1 MTGPHFSLILLPTLA
16 CNADCDYCF
25 EHKTDQ
31 HLTLEQLEL
40 IIQKVMDFLDHE
52 HIGRLSLYWQGGE
65 VMTLPTE
72 WFEQADLVIRRSAE
86 ARKKEVINFL
96 QSNMIG
102 YTGKWNRI
110 LKDMF
115 NGSVGSSMDFPNL
128 HRRRAA
134 GGPEEYEALWLRNV
148 REAREAGI
156 RVSVIALP
164 NGKTIEMGAER
175 FYTRFVDELGISE
188 FQVNTPFPGG
198 SPNRVKD
205 GYPLDSDALAGFLLD
220 LASVWVERDAN
231 RQVTIGP
238 LDRLLDYFETGRKD
252 LLCIWQ
258 DNCVNGFVCIDPQ
271 GHVSQCDCWA
281 ASYPE
286 FRFGNIFDGTGLSA
300 MLRTSDARG
309 RLRERPGVL
318 IQQEDCIEC
327 TYLGICHGGCPVRA
341 YTVHGDLCRKDP
353 YCRLYRK
360 LFGGMEA
367 LAASRA
373 RRTGEV
379 CCRLSVPPIHENKVT
394 A

>member
-1 MTGPHFSLILLPTLA
+1 MTGSHFSLILLPTLA

-25 EHKTDQ
+25 ENKSDL
-31 HLTLEQLEL
+31 HLTLDQLTVILE
-40 IIQKVMDFLDHE
+40 KVMDFLDRE

-65 VMTLPTE
+65 VMTLPPE
-72 WFEQADLVIRRSAE
+72 WFEQADIIIRRSAE
-86 ARKKEVINFL
+86 ARNKEVVNYL

-102 YTGKWNRI
+102 YTGKWNRV

-115 NGSVGSSMDFPNL
+115 NSSVGSSMDFPNL
-128 HRRRAA
+128 HRRLTA
-134 GGPEEYEALWLRNV
+134 GGPGEYEALWVRNV

-164 NGKTIEMGAER
+164 NEKTLEMGAER
-175 FYTRFVDELGISE
+175 FYARFVDELGIYD

-198 SPNRVKD
+198 SSNRVKD
-205 GYPLDSDALAGFLLD
+205 GYPLDSDALAVFLLD
-220 LASVWVERDAN
+220 LATVWMERDVK

-238 LDRLLDYFETGRKD
+238 LDRLLDYFDTGRKD

-258 DNCVNGFVCIDPQ
+258 NNCVNGFVCIDPR

-286 FRFGNIFDGTGLSA
+286 FRFGNIFDSPCLST
-300 MLRTSDARG
+300 MLRTSNARKM
-309 RLRERPGVL
+309 LQERPGLL
-318 IQQEDCIEC
+318 IQREDCIDC
-327 TYLGICHGGCPVRA
+327 AYLGICHGGCPVRA
-341 YTVHGDLCRKDP
+341 YTVHGYLHGKDP

-360 LFGGMEA
+360 LFEGVEK

-373 RRTGEV
+373 GRIMEV
-379 CCRLSVPPIHENKVT
+379 SG
-394 A
+394 